1 MIQVKGILFLFLS
14 ISGGGGFKPGFSSLE
29 ESGNGIKLQ
38 GFLAIKGCLNCL
50 IPNIV
55 FLLGRIQ

>member
-14 ISGGGGFKPGFSSLE
+14 ISGEGGFSSLE
-29 ESGNGIKLQ
+29 ESGNVIKLQ
-38 GFLAIKGCLNCL
+38 GFLAIIGCSNCL

>member
-29 ESGNGIKLQ
+29 ELGNVIKLQ
-38 GFLAIKGCLNCL
+38 VSWQLKGVQ
-50 IPNIV
+50 IV
-55 FLLGRIQ
+55 